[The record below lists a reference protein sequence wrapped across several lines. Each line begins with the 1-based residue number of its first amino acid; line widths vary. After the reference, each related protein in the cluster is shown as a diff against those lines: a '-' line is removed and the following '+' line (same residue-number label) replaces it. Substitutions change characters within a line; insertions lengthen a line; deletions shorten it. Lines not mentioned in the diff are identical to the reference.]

1 MDLNN
6 KKIMIVNCC
15 GLGDLIMFTPLLKSL
30 KKIFPA
36 CYITFLCRDNNR
48 DVLSGLPYVDK
59 VTCIYRGKFLGR
71 YRAVPEIFNQ
81 DMVIFTDW
89 QPVAMIFAKI
99 FRIPIIAGHIR
110 AESVLSK
117 CFNRELHGHVL
128 SSTNYAAKTNADII
142 SEFLNVSF
150 EGDMT
155 DIEISNPAPRDIQSV
170 DKKLKSIGLQAD
182 DKFILL
188 TPFTGFEQRNLSLET
203 AKKFVELVEENYKL
217 PVVITG
223 PANKQHIAE
232 KISKYTLT
240 GATSLLEFV
249 EIVNRA
255 EILITPD
262 SGPMH
267 VAGALKKNCVAIF
280 SKDIPSRWA
289 PRKNCLPLY
298 LNLSCS
304 PCDDETARNCPHLNC
319 MRGISADMIFAACKK
334 FL

>member
-1 MDLNN
+1 MDLNH
-6 KKIMIVNCC
+6 KKILLTNCC

-30 KKIFPA
+30 KKNFPA
-36 CYITFLCRDNNR
+36 CRITFLCKDIHRE
-48 DVLSGLPYVDK
+48 VLSGLPYVDK
-59 VTCIYRGKFLGR
+59 VVCIYRGKFLGR

-81 DMVIFTDW
+81 DIVIFNDW
-89 QPVAMIFAKI
+89 HPVLMIFAKI
-99 FRIPIIAGHIR
+99 FRVPIIAGYSR
-110 AESVLSK
+110 AESFLSK

-128 SSTNYAAKTNADII
+128 TSKNYAAKTNADII
-142 SEFLNVSF
+142 SELLNVNL

-155 DIEISNPAPRDIQSV
+155 DIEISKPTPHEIQSV
-170 DKKLKSIGLQAD
+170 DQKLESIGLQANS
-182 DKFILL
+182 KFILL
-188 TPFTGFEQRNLSLET
+188 TPFTGLEQRNLSLET

-217 PVVITG
+217 PVVIAGT
-223 PANKQHIAE
+223 ADKKDIAE
-232 KISKYTLT
+232 KISRYTLT
-240 GATSLLEFV
+240 GATSILELA
-249 EIVNRA
+249 ELINRA
-255 EILITPD
+255 EILVTPD
-262 SGPMH
+262 SGSMH